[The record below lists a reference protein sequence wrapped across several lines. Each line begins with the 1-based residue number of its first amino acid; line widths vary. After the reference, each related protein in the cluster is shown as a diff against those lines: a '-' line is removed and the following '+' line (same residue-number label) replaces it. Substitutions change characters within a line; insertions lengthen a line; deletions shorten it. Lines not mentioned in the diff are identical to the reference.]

1 MLYIPDFISH
11 LSILNLLDV
20 VNFFPGLSNDH
31 SFANKKTASTGN
43 NFKMVTPKFGLNVPG
58 IPSGGSL
65 GTSLTSP
72 SNNSIKRPASNLVHQ
87 PPKKQ
92 KTGILKD
99 VSLAEAGKYG
109 TLNEYAFFDKVRKA
123 LRSPEVYKNF
133 LRCLVLFNQEVISQ
147 AELVQLTTPFLSRHP
162 ELFRWFKDFVGY
174 REGANNGTLSGPS
187 RDGDL
192 HRGAVA
198 VADSGP
204 EDDHRG
210 GRSESERGARERITG
225 DSAVEIG
232 KKKCHLLF
240 ECQFYRHFTTSFMI

>member
-1 MLYIPDFISH
+1 ME
-11 LSILNLLDV
+11 V

-31 SFANKKTASTGN
+31 SFANKKTTSLGN
-43 NFKMVTPKFGLNVPG
+43 NFKMGTPKFGLNVPG
-58 IPSGGSL
+58 VPSAGNL
-65 GTSLTSP
+65 GTGLTSP
-72 SNNSIKRPASNLVHQ
+72 SNNSIKRPANNVVHP

-92 KTGILKD
+92 KTGGVLRD

-109 TLNEYAFFDKVRKA
+109 TLTEYAFFDKVRKA

-174 REGANNGTLSGPS
+174 REGANNGALPGPS

-192 HRGAVA
+192 HRGAA
-198 VADSGP
+198 ADSGA

-210 GRSESERGARERITG
+210 GCNEPERGARERITG
-225 DSAVEIG
+225 DSAMEIG
-232 KKKCHLLF
+232 MKKLKKWKKV
-240 ECQFYRHFTTSFMI
+240 